1 MFPSPI
7 HSVEF
12 LISVLFFFFE
22 AVPSELV
29 CGTCQEKVIE
39 AVGKMIRVMEEEKGP
54 GILSAVETGKSILAI
69 IGVHLLPSS
78 A

>member
-1 MFPSPI
+1 MFTSQI

-12 LISVLFFFFE
+12 LISVLFFE

-39 AVGKMIRVMEEEKGP
+39 AVGKMIHVMEEENGP

-69 IGVHLLPSS
+69 IGVHLRPSS